1 MDRFAVFVPR
11 LLPREECFLP
21 DAPVSCKGCGESL
34 AVRLVYKA
42 LGDGLIR
49 KGSWKVPWKQ
59 SVPELKGQD
68 TGDRFSPSLLR
79 LPKADKQVLSIC
91 FDNEACVGSETAGTE
106 FWKKNMPAVA
116 VAEGVAYVATASP
129 GYPFDL
135 IEKVKRAY
143 AAMGD
148 AYIHILCPCPVGW
161 AFDAS
166 MAITIGKLAVDTC
179 IFPLYEVAQGT
190 CLMSVT
196 VAKPRPIKDYIKIQ
210 GRFKNFTDSD
220 MEELQKMVTIAYARR
235 SSSTQQGEQKH
246 G

>member
-1 MDRFAVFVPR
+1 MDRYAVFVPR

-42 LGDGLIR
+42 LGTGLIR
-49 KGSWKVPWKQ
+49 KGFWKVPWKQ
-59 SVPELKGQD
+59 SVPELKGPD
-68 TGDRFSPSLLR
+68 VADRFSPSLLR
-79 LPKADKQVLSIC
+79 VPKADKQVLSIC
-91 FDNEACVGSETAGTE
+91 FDNEACVGPETCGTE

-116 VAEGVAYVATASP
+116 VAEGVSYVATASP

-135 IEKVKRAY
+135 MEKVKRAF
-143 AAMGD
+143 AAPGN

-161 AFDAS
+161 EFDAS
-166 MAITIGKLAVDTC
+166 LAITIGKIAVDTC
-179 IFPLYEVAQGT
+179 IFPLYEVAQGI

-196 VAKPRPIKDYIKIQ
+196 VAKPRPVKDYLKFQ
-210 GRFKNFTDSD
+210 GRFKNVTDAD
-220 MEELQKMVTIAYARR
+220 LEELQKMVTSAYARL
-235 SSSTQQGEQKH
+235 SSSTKQGDKQH

>member
-21 DAPVSCKGCGESL
+21 EAPVSCKGCGESL

-42 LGDGLIR
+42 LGCEPIR
-49 KGSWKVPWKQ
+49 KGTWKVPWKQ
-59 SVPELKGQD
+59 AVPELKSQD
-68 TGDRFSPSLLR
+68 PGEQYLPSLLR
-79 LPKADKQVLSIC
+79 LAKADKQVLSIC
-91 FDNEACVGSETAGTE
+91 FDNEACTGAEGTGKE
-106 FWKKNMPAVA
+106 FWEKKMPAVA

-143 AAMGD
+143 AAPGD

-166 MAITIGKLAVDTC
+166 LAVTIGKLAVDTC
-179 IFPLYEVAQGT
+179 IFPLYEIAQGT
-190 CLMSVT
+190 CLMSIT
-196 VAKPRPIKDYIKIQ
+196 VAKPRPIKDYVKYQ
-210 GRFKNFTDSD
+210 GRFKNFSD
-220 MEELQKMVTIAYARR
+220 IDREELQKMVTNAYARL
-235 SSSTQQGEQKH
+235 SSSTQQGDKQH